1 MLPGP
6 DPEIEKLT
14 RENQLL
20 QAKVA
25 KFHLLEQKLLESK
38 HLLELESQRFER
50 MKAFMR
56 AAMRPLAVRDT
67 AALIS
72 EFIVDVLEC
81 EIGAFWC
88 FRCGR
93 DANAVYTS
101 GCPPFDEETWSQ
113 LRVFFESCK
122 VRAVCPAV
130 PDLQDLPPGLDI
142 GDFLVRR
149 AVGDEG
155 ECFGILFA
163 ANTKRNARHYK
174 SLNPAA
180 IRPFD
185 AFAEQVGAIIDSRRS
200 RAVILDQAEKLRLSE
215 QRLSMALTNSN
226 VGLWDWNLAEHTIY
240 FSEQWKMQLGYED
253 HEISDSF
260 DEWKRRL
267 HPDDAEAAVETA
279 MRCARKPGSGFQQTF
294 RMMHRN
300 GEPRW
305 IISNGTCLP
314 DETGRPA
321 RMIGTHIDITAL
333 KAIEAKLREAET
345 NQRVAKEEAVRA
357 NIAKSEFLAK
367 ISHDLR
373 TPLNGILAAFQML
386 EGSGLPDGSR
396 KLVEMGHAA
405 GSLMQGIIGDSLDL
419 SQIETGRLKLRVE
432 VFNLPDLAD
441 SLKEAAGTLAARRKV
456 EICWKQGSRLPAYC
470 SGDRSRVI
478 QVVSNLIDNAVKFT
492 PEGGRVTVKIDPVPG
507 HGNDKVGIR
516 FRVVDSGPGLSAS
529 DVPRIFQPFHQLRRF
544 PSTQVEGLGLGLAI
558 VRELVDLMGGTIHV
572 ASRVGKGSSFTV
584 VLPFGGSAS
593 SASRQD
599 VGTKPWQRHFA
610 GKVLFA
616 EDDEISRVLGVMVLQ
631 RLGLEVTPAIDGVDA
646 LEKLGRQRFD
656 LAILDCWMPRLGGI
670 ELAKRVRSGE
680 TGHPTMPMLALT
692 ADADLV
698 NVEACF
704 DAGINECIFK
714 PLVVERLEEKLAMF
728 LPSTPQG

>member
-1 MLPGP
+1 MPPVGEL
-6 DPEIEKLT
+6 EVERLT

-72 EFIVDVLEC
+72 EYIVDVLEC

-93 DANAVYTS
+93 GANAVYTS
-101 GCPPFDEETWSQ
+101 GCPPFDEETWAQ

-122 VRAVCPAV
+122 VQSVCPAV

-155 ECFGILFA
+155 ECFGVLFA
-163 ANTKRNARHYK
+163 ANTKRNASQYK

-200 RAVILDQAEKLRLSE
+200 RAVIMEQAEKIRYSE
-215 QRLSMALTNSN
+215 QRLSLALTNSN
-226 VGLWDWNLAEHTIY
+226 VGLWDWNLRDNTVSY
-240 FSEQWKMQLGYED
+240 SEQWKIQLGYRD
-253 HEISDSF
+253 DEISSHF
-260 DEWKRRL
+260 DEWQSRV
-267 HPDDAEAAVETA
+267 HPDDLSATLEIAT
-279 MRCARKPGSGFQQTF
+279 RCAREAGTSFQATF
-294 RMMHRN
+294 RMMHRD
-300 GEPRW
+300 GKWRW
-305 IISNGTCLP
+305 ILANGTCLP
-314 DETGRPA
+314 DDAGVPA

-333 KAIEAKLREAET
+333 KTIEARLREAEAS
-345 NQRVAKEEAVRA
+345 QRLAKEEAVRA

-373 TPLNGILAAFQML
+373 TPLNGILATFQML
-386 EGSGLPDGSR
+386 EDSGLPNRAR
-396 KLVEMGHAA
+396 KLVEMGYTA

-432 VFNLPDLAD
+432 AFNLLDMAD
-441 SLKEAAGTLAARRKV
+441 SLRETAGTLAARRKV
-456 EICWKQGSRLPAYC
+456 EIRWKQGKRLPAFC
-470 SGDRSRVI
+470 SGDRPRVI
-478 QVVSNLIDNAVKFT
+478 QVVSNLIDNAVKFS
-492 PEGGRVTVKIDPVPG
+492 PESGRVTVKIDAIPV
-507 HGNDKVGIR
+507 HGNDKLGIR
-516 FRVVDSGPGLSAS
+516 FRVLDSGPGLSPA
-529 DVPRIFQPFHQLRRF
+529 DVPRIFQPFHQLRRM

-572 ASRVGKGSSFTV
+572 ASRLGKGSSFTV
-584 VLPFGGSAS
+584 VLPLGVAAGSV
-593 SASRQD
+593 SRQD
-599 VGTKPWQRHFA
+599 VGTKPWQRRFS

-631 RLGLEVTPAIDGVDA
+631 RLGLEVIPAVDGMDA

-656 LAILDCWMPRLGGI
+656 LAILDCWMPRIGGI

-680 TGHPTMPMLALT
+680 TGNSTMPMLALT
-692 ADADLV
+692 ADADVV

-704 DAGINECIFK
+704 AAGINECIFK
-714 PLVVERLEEKLAMF
+714 PLVVERLEEKLGMF
-728 LPSTPQG
+728 LPCQPQA